1 MRNAHA
7 IRPLGCRAVPA
18 VVPVVL
24 IASLVGALLTVLPGA
39 VGGLAGT
46 ARANPVDAFG
56 LGARAA
62 SMAGAQTAASDDGG
76 ASYYNPAILATFDE
90 IRVELGYQ
98 LALPALRLRSIDLH
112 TTPSRGTV
120 AGLTVP
126 GRVGRTR
133 VALGGALFLPDQHIT
148 RTRTLSA
155 QTPRFV
161 MYDNR
166 PQRLF
171 LAANLSAQ
179 LTRHLFVGAGM
190 AYMSSTRGAVLL
202 QGRVGFPDPADSDLS
217 LAIDVDL
224 ETIRYGHFG
233 VLYQAAPWLD
243 LGLSYRGGF
252 RLVLDQIFEVRG
264 DVGVDGLEPIV
275 RGGYFHLHTI
285 SQDLFQPAQLTAGA
299 YARLTRDWSLA
310 FDVAWQR
317 WSAFE
322 NPAAHITIDLDVG
335 ELNDLI
341 ELPVVPPLPEPG
353 FRDILVP
360 RLGIEWRAARA
371 PAREWLVRGGY
382 AREPSPVPAQVGE
395 TNFIDNDKHTLSA
408 GVGLTLHGLSEILPR
423 PLTVDA
429 FVAFT
434 WLGERVH
441 SKLSPA
447 DPVGDYR
454 SAGHVTQ
461 MGITTRLRL

>member
-1 MRNAHA
+1 MSTGPRQSTGPRLVRQG
-7 IRPLGCRAVPA
+7 RPMVAFAFVVALVLGSAPA
-18 VVPVVL
+18 
-24 IASLVGALLTVLPGA
+24 
-39 VGGLAGT
+39 AGP

-56 LGARAA
+56 FGARGAA
-62 SMAGAQTAASDDGG
+62 MGGAQTAASDDGG
-76 ASYYNPAILATFDE
+76 ASYYNPALLATFDE
-90 IRVELGYQ
+90 IRIDLGYQ
-98 LALPALRLRSIDLH
+98 LALPALRLSRIELD
-112 TTPSRGTV
+112 TTPSRGTL

-155 QTPRFV
+155 QLPRFV
-161 MYDNR
+161 MYHNR

-179 LTRHLFVGAGM
+179 LTRRLFVGAGL
-190 AYMSSTRGAVLL
+190 AYMSSTRGEVLL
-202 QGRVGFPDPADSDLS
+202 QGRVSYPDPADSDLS

-233 VLYQAAPWLD
+233 LLYRAAPWLD

-252 RLVLDQIFEVRG
+252 SLVLDQVFEVRG
-264 DVGVDGLEPIV
+264 DVGADGIDPIV
-275 RGGYFHLHTI
+275 RDGYFRLHTI
-285 SQDLFQPAQLTAGA
+285 SQDLFQPAQLTAGVHA
-299 YARLTRDWSLA
+299 QLTRDWSLA

-317 WSAFE
+317 WSAFD
-322 NPAAHITIDLDVG
+322 NPAANITLDLDVG

-341 ELPVVPPLPEPG
+341 DIPVAPPLPEPG

-360 RLGIEWRAARA
+360 RLGLEWRAARA
-371 PAREWLVRGGY
+371 SGHEWLVRGGY
-382 AREPSPVPAQVGE
+382 ACEPSPVPVQMGE
-395 TNFIDNDKHTLSA
+395 SNFIDNDKHTVSA
-408 GVGLTLHGLSEILPR
+408 GLGLTLSGLSEILPR
-423 PLTVDA
+423 PLSVDA
-429 FVAFT
+429 FVALT
-434 WLGERVH
+434 WLDPRVH
-441 SKLSPA
+441 PKLSPA

-461 MGITTRLRL
+461 VGVTTRLRL